1 MIYPPKQHGD
11 RWCVPSVC
19 KFGRFALGLFGP
31 SFSLSIGDDLRAK
44 TLDEKRKR
52 SEPIRKF
59 LFTSPV
65 AGCFLRTKKKNK
77 SPRAEKSKQVL
88 SLLKSTSHA
97 SARAHYKA
105 ILRSAVAPSSTAAHS
120 VVSLTVHRC
129 LAPVARRQSV
139 GDDDDASLVLFRV
152 FC

>member
-44 TLDEKRKR
+44 TLDEKRNR

-65 AGCFLRTKKKNK
+65 ASNEKNK